1 MYDEMS
7 SKYTIEYI
15 AGGAT
20 PNSIRVAQHFAM
32 NRSLIANLSAA
43 ATNKIFTMNLSA
55 PFICEFV
62 KDAQE
67 KALPY
72 VDLFLETKPKQEH
85 SQRFM
90 ARID

>member
-1 MYDEMS
+1 MLQ
-7 SKYTIEYI
+7 IP
-15 AGGAT
+15 GAT
-20 PNSIRVAQHFAM
+20 SYIGCYWKGQHFAM